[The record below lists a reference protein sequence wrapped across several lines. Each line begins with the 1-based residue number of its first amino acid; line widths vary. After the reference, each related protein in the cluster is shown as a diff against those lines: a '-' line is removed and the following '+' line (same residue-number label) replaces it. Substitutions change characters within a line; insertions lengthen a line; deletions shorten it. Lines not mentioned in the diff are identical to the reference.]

1 MPDHVPKEQIEQSIK
16 QELERTLAERVGR
29 YLQISSCSFGPSA
42 QFSAASVEC
51 GLLYRD
57 GYFYAC
63 IALSQAIA
71 DSLVRSL
78 CLQNGWEPARNFQSN
93 VEKLCLRGVI
103 SDQAGKYLA
112 KIWEKR
118 NDYYNLNF
126 NLAVDRQVLEDLARE
141 KVRLLAQAEKEI
153 Y

>member
-1 MPDHVPKEQIEQSIK
+1 MPTNVPKEQIEQSIK
-16 QELERTLAERVGR
+16 QEFEKTLADRAAR
-29 YLQISSCSFGPSA
+29 HLQISSCSFAPSA

-51 GLLYRD
+51 GLLFRD

-71 DSLVRSL
+71 ESVVRSL
-78 CLQNGWEPARNFQSN
+78 CLQSGWEPARKFQNN
-93 VEKLCLRGVI
+93 VEKLCLRGI
-103 SDQAGKYLA
+103 IPDKAGKSLA

-118 NDYYNLNF
+118 NDYYKLNLN
-126 NLAVDRQVLEDLARE
+126 LVADRQALEGLARE
-141 KVRLLAQAEKEI
+141 KVRLLAEAEKEI